1 MYAFVVWTSFVNG
14 PEEKITAVVAHI
26 VHHLSSH
33 LSPLEC
39 GMGGSERGE
48 GGEAE
53 ETTEGGLESVHG
65 DTQATISTT
74 KISCSSPIIIAWC

>member
-1 MYAFVVWTSFVNG
+1 MSVFGVWTSFVNG

-39 GMGGSERGE
+39 GMGGSEAKE
-48 GGEAE
+48 GRPKK
-53 ETTEGGLESVHG
+53 ETDRER
-65 DTQATISTT
+65 AR
-74 KISCSSPIIIAWC
+74 

>member
-1 MYAFVVWTSFVNG
+1 MYG

-39 GMGGSERGE
+39 GMGG
-48 GGEAE
+48 GEAKKGRPKRR
-53 ETTEGGLESVHG
+53 TEGGLESVHG
-65 DTQATISTT
+65 DTQATIST
-74 KISCSSPIIIAWC
+74 KVSCFTPIIIAWC

>member
-39 GMGGSERGE
+39 GMGGGRGE
-48 GGEAE
+48 GWEAE
-53 ETTEGGLESVHG
+53 ETDRER
-65 DTQATISTT
+65 AR
-74 KISCSSPIIIAWC
+74 

>member
-39 GMGGSERGE
+39 GMGG
-48 GGEAE
+48 GEAM
-53 ETTEGGLESVHG
+53 EGRQKRRTESVHG
-65 DTQATISTT
+65 NTQATISTT
-74 KISCSSPIIIAWC
+74 KVSCSSPIIIA

>member
-1 MYAFVVWTSFVNG
+1 MNG

-39 GMGGSERGE
+39 RMGGRGRGE

-53 ETTEGGLESVHG
+53 ERGEQRVAGPESVLG

-74 KISCSSPIIIAWC
+74 KVSCFAAIVIAW